1 MNILFI
7 GGTGNIST
15 DCAALLHQRGHC
27 ILVLTRGRNPVPQQY
42 TSLTADRH
50 DLSAMRRLLQEHP
63 IDVVINFLGYTTAE
77 IQLDYGLFAGK
88 IQQYI
93 FISSA
98 TVYAK
103 PHVKLPLTEE
113 SPVGNRFSEYAQNK
127 LACEQWLLSRFGDSR
142 FPVTI
147 IRPSHTYC
155 HRWIPNTV
163 NSTNYTM
170 VARLEQGKPVF
181 VHDDGQNLWTLTA
194 TTDFAVALAGL
205 VGNDAA
211 IGEIFHITSDEVLTW
226 NQIYAEVCRAAGIE
240 QPKILRIPSDF
251 IGQIIPNMI
260 GKLKGDKAEHGV
272 FDNAKIKRAVPDFAC
287 RKSFRQGMEEAIAWF
302 RQDSARMQ
310 IDPETDVVFEQVT
323 SAWRQKGG

>member
-15 DCAALLHQRGHC
+15 DCAALLHQRGHR
-27 ILVLTRGRNPVPQQY
+27 ISVLTRGRNPVPPGY
-42 TSLTADRH
+42 TSLTADRW
-50 DLSAMRRLLQEHP
+50 DPLAMRRLLQNHP
-63 IDVVINFLGYTTAE
+63 IDVVINFLGYHISE
-77 IQLDYGLFAGK
+77 IELDYELFAGK

-127 LACEQWLLSRFGDSR
+127 LACEQWLLSRFADSR
-142 FPVTI
+142 FPATI

-163 NSTNYTM
+163 NSADYTM

-194 TTDFAVALAGL
+194 ATDFAVGLAGL

-211 IGEIFHITSDEVLTW
+211 IGEVFHITSDEVLTW
-226 NQIYAEVCRAAGIE
+226 NQIYAEVCRAAGIK
-240 QPKILRIPSDF
+240 QPEILRIPSDF
-251 IGQIIPNMI
+251 IGQVVPAMI

-287 RKSFRQGMEEAIAWF
+287 RKSFRQGMEEAMAWF
-302 RQDSARMQ
+302 RQDPNRMQ
-310 IDPETDVVFEQVT
+310 IDPMTDDVFERVIN
-323 SAWRQKGG
+323 AWRQEGG